1 VGLHLPKRARRVVS
15 GIGLSTAFLLL
26 SACSAEDKASVR
38 RLAEPTP
45 ITKEGW
51 DMHYMWLYSWLAL
64 MIVGILVWG
73 LIFIVPFV
81 YRRKKGDTHT
91 PVQVRYHLPIEVFY
105 TLVPVMMVI
114 VMFFFTVKV
123 QNDVVDLD
131 EKPDYVVN
139 VVGFQ
144 WSWAFNY
151 LDAPG
156 VGDVYEG
163 GTTASKPTLWLVK
176 DQRVE
181 FSLTSP
187 DVIHSFW
194 IPAFIFKLDVVPGRD
209 NRFQV
214 TPDTLGEFDGRC
226 AELCG
231 VYHSRMLF
239 NVKVVSQDEFDKHM
253 QELKDKG
260 NIGRVTGGTI
270 PSEVAGLNSEGE
282 AK

>member
-1 VGLHLPKRARRVVS
+1 MGLHMPQRVRRVALGSSLAIAPFALS
-15 GIGLSTAFLLL
+15 G
-26 SACSAEDKASVR
+26 CSSNDILYLQIPS
-38 RLAEPTP
+38 P
-45 ITKEGW
+45 ITTEG
-51 DMHYMWLYSWLAL
+51 HLIHEMWTGSWAVLW
-64 MIVGILVWG
+64 IVGAIVWAMMG
-73 LIFIVPFV
+73 YVSV
-81 YRRKKGDTHT
+81 KYRRRSEADV
-91 PVQVRYHLPIEVFY
+91 PVQVRYHLPIEIFY

-123 QNDVVDLD
+123 QNKVVDV
-131 EKPDYVVN
+131 EKKPDYVVN

-176 DQRVE
+176 DKRVE

-194 IPAFIFKLDVVPGRD
+194 VPAFIFKLDVVPGRD